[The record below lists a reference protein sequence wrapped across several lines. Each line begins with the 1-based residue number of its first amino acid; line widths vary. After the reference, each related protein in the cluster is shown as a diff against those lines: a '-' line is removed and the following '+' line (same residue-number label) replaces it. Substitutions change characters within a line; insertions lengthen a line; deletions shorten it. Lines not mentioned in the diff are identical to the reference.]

1 MRHSPPAPLLAIVT
15 AIAMAMA
22 MAWAGVAWPQ
32 DQTGYVTDQLE
43 VTLRRGTGTQFGIV
57 RMLPAGTV
65 VEILEVDADSGYS
78 RVRTEQGI
86 EGWLLSRYLMS
97 EPAARSQLAD
107 LRRRLD
113 QALAQRGSA
122 GEMLDT
128 MTAQRDQ
135 LAGERDQLARDAAN
149 LRRELEEL
157 RQAAAEP
164 LQLRERNVALGERV
178 QILERELSEA
188 RAEVAGLR
196 RNTQRDWFVAGAA
209 VLLLGLVLGLVLPRI
224 RWRRRSRWGEL

>member
-1 MRHSPPAPLLAIVT
+1 MMRHRLPAPLLAIAM
-15 AIAMAMA
+15 AIAI
-22 MAWAGVAWPQ
+22 AWAGMAWPQ
-32 DQTGYVTDQLE
+32 DQVGYVTDQLE
-43 VTLRRGTGTQFGIV
+43 VTLRRGTGTQFAIV
-57 RMLPAGTV
+57 RMLPAGAR
-65 VEILEVDADSGYS
+65 VEVLEVDGDSGYS

-86 EGWLLSRYLMS
+86 EGWLLSRYVMD
-97 EPAARSQLAD
+97 EPAARSQLAE

-113 QALAQRGSA
+113 QALSQRGSA
-122 GEMLDT
+122 GEMLDA
-128 MTAQRDQ
+128 MTAERDRLQ
-135 LAGERDQLARDAAN
+135 VERDQLSRDAEN
-149 LRRELEEL
+149 LRRELDEL

-164 LQLRERNVALGERV
+164 LQLRERNVALEQRV
-178 QILERELSEA
+178 ETLERELGEA

>member
-1 MRHSPPAPLLAIVT
+1 MRHRLPALLLAMTT
-15 AIAMAMA
+15 AIAI
-22 MAWAGVAWPQ
+22 AWTGVAWPQ
-32 DQTGYVTDQLE
+32 DQAGYVTDQLE
-43 VTLRRGTGTQFGIV
+43 VTLRRGTGTQFAIV
-57 RMLPAGTV
+57 RMLPAGARV
-65 VEILEVDADSGYS
+65 SILEVDAESGYS

-86 EGWLLSRYLMS
+86 EGWLLSRYLMN
-97 EPAARSQLAD
+97 EPAARSQLAE
-107 LRRRLD
+107 LRRRLE

-128 MTAQRDQ
+128 MTAERDQ

-149 LRRELEEL
+149 LRSELDEL

-178 QILERELSEA
+178 ETLERELGEA
-188 RAEVAGLR
+188 RVEVAGLR